1 MTVYFDVSSASDLS
15 EEDYPPYTSQRENA
29 VIVISNAPNDKFFL
43 SFGKGFDDGVFSE
56 SIGHRLRAPA
66 VRDDVFP
73 RLKAM
78 FRFRKLLGTPKSVN
92 GEKWGTRKEPES
104 TIEVSFHSVGRKNGQ
119 VKVEEGITI
128 PWPKETTIQSFRT
141 HLGYKAEIKVREES
155 SSDHRIS
162 TQPEQV
168 VWFFNHEQHRHRVV
182 CLCDLLQH

>member
-1 MTVYFDVSSASDLS
+1 MGKARVEACHAVCTTIVPDPPILNTRTFYCKLLPKDDQLTVYFDVSSASDLP
-15 EEDYPPYTSQRENA
+15 EEVYPLYTSQRENA

-43 SFGKGFDDGVFSE
+43 SFGKGVDDGVFSE

-78 FRFRKLLGTPKSVN
+78 FRFRKLLGTPKPVN

-128 PWPKETTIQSFRT
+128 PWPRK
-141 HLGYKAEIKVREES
+141 
-155 SSDHRIS
+155 
-162 TQPEQV
+162 
-168 VWFFNHEQHRHRVV
+168 
-182 CLCDLLQH
+182 